1 MQVDI
6 EIIGWYSPDVVWQS
20 DSTAGWLAD
29 IAIYFVWELPW
40 RPDAT
45 YAKRKPDIL
54 PPPTHSKPMT
64 YCLKIKSEIDIYLV
78 YQFDADVHLHDIV
91 LVIKK
96 LKYYSQVKVWR
107 INATTSALR

>member
-6 EIIGWYSPDVVWQS
+6 EIIGGYSPDVVWQS

-54 PPPTHSKPMT
+54 PPPTHSINGGEGM
-64 YCLKIKSEIDIYLV
+64 LL
-78 YQFDADVHLHDIV
+78 
-91 LVIKK
+91 
-96 LKYYSQVKVWR
+96 QVWPC
-107 INATTSALR
+107 TDELE